1 MLFGASVGLHYG
13 SCSWI
18 LHLEF
23 GDKHKLICLLHV
35 CVASG
40 TGLSWT
46 SYWNVVSVFR
56 STAAKTLLNKKP
68 DGVKVSCFAQWRKCF
83 VSCIIFVGMFSVWE
97 AILIIITTVIMH
109 FALNNIIIQGQSLKD
124 VGNGYYFLSFPS
136 FLSLFVAYV
145 SGLIILFLNYWS
157 F

>member
-1 MLFGASVGLHYG
+1 
-13 SCSWI
+13 
-18 LHLEF
+18 
-23 GDKHKLICLLHV
+23 
-35 CVASG
+35 
-40 TGLSWT
+40 
-46 SYWNVVSVFR
+46 
-56 STAAKTLLNKKP
+56 
-68 DGVKVSCFAQWRKCF
+68 
-83 VSCIIFVGMFSVWE
+83 MFSVWE